1 MVRLNF
7 YFWVYALLIYDPVQF
22 CYSFGNVPYSRLH
35 GLQDSM
41 PISLSLTRTTS
52 EEHYTAL
59 LLGCVTQ
66 NFLFVLTLSLLC
78 ALLWKPAAVQ
88 LFYIL
93 LLYIY
98 LDLYLALNSAFF

>member
-1 MVRLNF
+1 M
-7 YFWVYALLIYDPVQF
+7 YALLIYDPVQL
-22 CYSFGNVPYSRLH
+22 CYSFGNVPYSRQH

-41 PISLSLTRTTS
+41 PISLSLTRITS

-88 LFYIL
+88 LSYIML
-93 LLYIY
+93 PFIY
-98 LDLYLALNSAFF
+98 LDLYLSLTRAFF